1 MTTPAG
7 ARVTVHDSLG
17 HRVIPIDKPLV
28 TIGRRPESDLVLTGV
43 EVSRDHAEIAAV
55 AGGYV
60 IRDRQSRYG
69 TFVNGARVV
78 ERMLAHR
85 DQIECGHG
93 GAALMFLIGEGSDS
107 EDGRS
112 GAPGELR
119 QMAALLAALRAMGS
133 ERVLDEVLALVLDA
147 AIETTGAERGFIMLA
162 DPNGALEM
170 TVARRAGHIP
180 LELSGFRT
188 SRKIPEE
195 VFATGQIRVVA
206 DLLEGDLPE
215 VHNQT
220 VAFGIRHVLCVPLR
234 LVRYV
239 ERTDAPATSGNI
251 GVLYLD
257 SRERGRL
264 LFPSTPV
271 ALEALATEAATAIE
285 NARLYREAIEKAKL
299 DQELQTASKIQQALL
314 PEPRRAG
321 AFYLAMGASVP
332 SRAIGGD
339 FFDYLDLA
347 DGAFGFTLGDIT
359 GKGASAALVA
369 AVVQGILGSH
379 AGESVAPAELISLV
393 NRVLLSRRIESRFA
407 TIFFGSLTPAGQLT
421 YCNAA
426 QNPPLL
432 VSGGRSEPLVIGGTL
447 VGAFPDTVYE
457 QGTRQLSPGDA
468 IVLFSDG
475 VIEALNAA
483 GEEFGEERVRAAIEP
498 SAGEPPE
505 RVLEALLGSL
515 EVFTRGV
522 AQTDDLTAVV
532 LRYGRRD

>member
-1 MTTPAG
+1 VTNPAG
-7 ARVTVHDSLG
+7 ARLTVHDSLG
-17 HRVIPIDKPLV
+17 HRVIPIDKPLF
-28 TIGRRPESDLVLTGV
+28 TIGRRPGSDLVLTGT
-43 EVSRDHAEIAAV
+43 EVSRDHAEIAST
-55 AGGYV
+55 GDRFL

-69 TFVNGARVV
+69 TFVNGERVV
-78 ERMLAHR
+78 ERALAHR
-85 DQIECGHG
+85 DQIECGQG
-93 GAALMFLIGEGSDS
+93 GAALMFLVDGATH

-147 AIETTGAERGFIMLA
+147 AIDTTGAERGFIMLA
-162 DPNGALEM
+162 DRGGALEM
-170 TVARRAGHIP
+170 SVARRAGHAA
-180 LELSGFRT
+180 LEPSGFKT

-195 VFATGQIRVVA
+195 VFATGQAKVVA

-239 ERTDAPATSGNI
+239 ERSDAPSASGNI

-264 LFPSTPV
+264 LSPSTPV

-285 NARLYREAIEKAKL
+285 NARLYREAMEKAKL
-299 DQELQTASKIQQALL
+299 DQELRTASKIQQALL
-314 PEPRRAG
+314 PAPSRTG
-321 AFYLAMGASVP
+321 TFYEAVGASVP
-332 SRAIGGD
+332 CRAIGGD

-347 DGAFGFTLGDIT
+347 NGVFGFALGDIT
-359 GKGASAALVA
+359 GKGPSAALVT
-369 AVVQGILGSH
+369 AVVQGIVASH
-379 AGESVAPAELISLV
+379 ADTAVGPAALIALV
-393 NRVLLSRRIESRFA
+393 NRVLLSRHVETRFA
-407 TIFFGSLTPAGQLT
+407 TIFLGALAPDGRLI

-432 VSGGRSEPLVIGGTL
+432 LSGGRPERLEIGGTL
-447 VGAFPDTVYE
+447 VGAFEDALYE
-457 QGTRQLSPGDA
+457 QGERQLTPGDV

-475 VIEALNAA
+475 IIEALNAE
-483 GEEFGEERVRAAIEP
+483 GEEFGDERVRAAVEP
-498 SAGEPPE
+498 RAALAPE
-505 RVLEALLGSL
+505 RILKALLDALEA
-515 EVFTRGV
+515 FTRGV
-522 AQTDDLTAVV
+522 PQTDDLTAVV
-532 LRYGRRD
+532 VRYSRGE

>member
-1 MTTPAG
+1 MTKPAG
-7 ARVTVHDSLG
+7 ARLTVHDALG
-17 HRVIPIDKPLV
+17 HRVVPLDKPLV
-28 TIGRRPESDLVLTGV
+28 TIGRRPESDVVLTGM
-43 EVSRDHAEIAAV
+43 EVSRDHAEIAQR
-55 AGGYV
+55 GDRYV
-60 IRDRQSRYG
+60 IRDRDSRYG
-69 TFVNGARVV
+69 TFVNGVRIV
-78 ERMLAHR
+78 ERVLEHR

-93 GAALMFLIGEGSDS
+93 GAALMFLVGEVPAPD
-107 EDGRS
+107 EGRA

-162 DPNGALEM
+162 DATGELEM

-180 LELSGFRT
+180 LEPSGFGT

-195 VFATGQIRVVA
+195 VFATGQVKVVA

-239 ERTDAPATSGNI
+239 ERADAPPASGNI

-264 LFPSTPV
+264 LSPSAPV

-285 NARLYREAIEKAKL
+285 NARLYRETLEKARI

-314 PEPRRAG
+314 PEGRRTG
-321 AFYLAMGASVP
+321 AFYMAVGASVP

-347 DGAFGFTLGDIT
+347 DGAFGFALGDIT
-359 GKGASAALVA
+359 GKGPSAALVA
-369 AVVQGILGSH
+369 AMVQGILGSH
-379 AGESVAPAELISLV
+379 AGEAVVPSALISLV

-407 TIFFGSLTPAGQLT
+407 TIFFGSLTPGGRLT

-432 VSGGRSEPLVIGGTL
+432 VSSGRAEPLEIGGTR
-447 VGAFPDTVYE
+447 VGAFSEFVYE
-457 QGTRQLSPGDA
+457 QGARQLSPGDT

-475 VIEALNAA
+475 IVEALNAA
-483 GEEFGEERVRAAIEP
+483 GEEFGEERVRAIVETRG
-498 SAGEPPE
+498 SEPPE
-505 RVLEALLGSL
+505 RVLDALLGSL
-515 EVFTRGV
+515 EAFTRGV

-532 LRYGRRD
+532 VRYGRRD